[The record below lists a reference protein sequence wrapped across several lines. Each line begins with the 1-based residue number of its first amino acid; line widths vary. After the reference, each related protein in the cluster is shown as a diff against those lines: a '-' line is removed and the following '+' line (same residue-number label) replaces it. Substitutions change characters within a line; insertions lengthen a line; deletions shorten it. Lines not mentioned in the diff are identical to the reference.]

1 MRLDINLARQPYQDL
16 RRFLWRWGLALLA
29 VAVVTFGLVYA
40 AVSQYRAWRSTNAAA
55 DKYRQQI
62 AQIDGERAAA
72 AAYLDQPAH
81 RGTRD
86 RSQFLNGLIARKAFS
101 WTLVMADLEKIMP
114 AELHVLSIK
123 PTVNEQDE
131 LQISLEVAGR
141 TRDPGL
147 ELVRRME
154 QSPEFRNAYV
164 ETENVE
170 QQTQEPDSAVKQ
182 VISAVY
188 VPEFARPEGGQ

>member
-1 MRLDINLARQPYQDL
+1 MRLEINLASQPYQDL

-29 VAVVTFGLVYA
+29 VAVMSVALVYA

-55 DKYRQQI
+55 ARLRQQI
-62 AQIDGERAAA
+62 AEIDREHAAA

-114 AELHVLSIK
+114 AELHVVSIK
-123 PTVNEQDE
+123 PTVNDENE

-154 QSPEFRNAYV
+154 QSPDFRDAYV
-164 ETENVE
+164 ENESIE
-170 QQTQEPDSAVKQ
+170 QQTKDPISVVRQS
-182 VISAVY
+182 ISAVY
-188 VPEFARPEGGQ
+188 VPPFARPEGGQ